1 MAAAQ
6 ALQAK
11 IDILWYKIHQEEVYN
26 TVETDAKKK
35 IARLENIANLYTEL
49 APLIQ
54 LQMQWP
60 PVPPPPQN

>member
-1 MAAAQ
+1 MAATQ

-26 TVETDAKKK
+26 SVEMNVKKK

-49 APLIQ
+49 TPLIQ
-54 LQMQWP
+54 LHMQWP
-60 PVPPPPQN
+60 SAPPQN